1 MPSNAARRIKSISY
15 ARYGYYFIIPFFIV
29 YILFQFWP
37 LIQTFI
43 IAFYGNTDLSL
54 LSDSGGRLKNK
65 DYTDDFVGLQ
75 NVSELLFGQFNDT
88 ASIAVKG
95 NSETFWKSLGNTVIL
110 WFGNFLPQICL
121 SLLLAVW
128 CTDAKVK
135 ITGKGFFK
143 VVMYL
148 PNIITAAS
156 VAALFKTLLD
166 DTKGFPG
173 PVNSFLMDMAG
184 KDIEFAQPFTFI
196 DTRLPESA
204 GGTPW
209 LPRASVMFI
218 QTWLWFGNTMI
229 MLMSG
234 IMGINGSL
242 FEAADIDGASSFQ
255 VFRHITLP
263 LLRPIMLYTLV
274 TSMIGGLQMFDIPLL
289 YRSGP
294 TMSTVSPDLRTI
306 AIYIFERFQ
315 SGKVRNAWGYAGA
328 ASVLLFI
335 VTSILGAL
343 AFYINRDKDA
353 IAKRKQVKKLI
364 KQQKMKQQ
372 KATLGGYSGL

>member
-37 LIQTFI
+37 LVQTFI
-43 IAFYGNTDLSL
+43 IAFYGNTDLAMIRP
-54 LSDSGGRLKNK
+54 GEGRSPALN
-65 DYTDDFVGLQ
+65 YTDDFVGLQ
-75 NVSELLFGQFNDT
+75 NVQVLLFGSDNLGEQ
-88 ASIAVKG
+88 G
-95 NSETFWKSLGNTVIL
+95 NSEEFWKSLGNTIIL
-110 WFGNFLPQICL
+110 WFGNFLPQITL

-128 CTDAKVK
+128 FTDAKIK
-135 ITGKGFFK
+135 IKGKGFFK

-156 VAALFKTLLD
+156 VAALFKTLLN
-166 DTKGFPG
+166 DTPGSPG
-173 PVNSFLMDMAG
+173 PINALFMDIAG
-184 KDIEFAQPFTFI
+184 RDLSEPFTFVKA
-196 DTRLPESA
+196 LS
-204 GGTPW
+204 GSSPW

-289 YRSGP
+289 YRNGP
-294 TMSTVSPDLRTI
+294 TMGAVSPELQTI
-306 AIYIFERFQ
+306 AVFIYRRFQ
-315 SGKVRNAWGYAGA
+315 AGKDTNAWGYAGA

-335 VTSILGAL
+335 ATSLLGAL

-353 IAKRKQVKKLI
+353 IAKKKQIKKLI